1 MKIFFIGGLPG
12 GCKDG
17 TGEML
22 AATMRRLGEAVVGL
36 GHDVVVCSPYRG
48 AIDREIVRGAAL
60 SQRKPAI
67 EIHFPDTEEIGKAV
81 RDLGE
86 EFAVGLQPFR
96 HAPGTDASESGATY
110 AWLLSQLFAL
120 DAAHVVVAAGG
131 NLSGSANM
139 LLHLAEARGKPVL
152 ALGHL
157 GGTAARYLERQ
168 RYAFRDALGELESWL
183 HHPEPMNHVGEVLRL
198 LADVG
203 HTRAVGSDRSA
214 RFFLSYPRD
223 RQAEADLA
231 ETIFR
236 RRGLTLLRDDLTFDA
251 SGELQGEITSAI
263 RSSDVF
269 VALWSSGYACSP
281 WCHDEM
287 ELALQLRKAGKMDI
301 WLLQLDDTRVV
312 PPGARGI
319 VAHPGRS
326 RDEFQANLIAL
337 IERRTRS
344 ASSGS

>member
-1 MKIFFIGGLPG
+1 MNLMKLFFLGGVPE
-12 GCKDG
+12 GCDEG
-17 TGEML
+17 AAETL
-22 AATMRRLGEAVVGL
+22 AATMGRLGAAVVGL
-36 GHDVVVCSPYRG
+36 GHDVVVCSPYEG
-48 AIDREIVRGAAL
+48 SIDREIVRGASS

-67 EIHFPDTEEIGKAV
+67 EIHFPDNEEIGRAV

-86 EFAVGLQPFR
+86 KFSVELQCFR
-96 HAPGTDASESGATY
+96 HAPSTDTSQGGATY

-157 GGTAARYLERQ
+157 GGAAARYLERQ
-168 RYAFRDALGELESWL
+168 RYAFRDALGELEPWL
-183 HHPEPMNHVGEVLRL
+183 HRPEPMDDVGEILER

-203 HTRAVGSDRSA
+203 QTRAVRGDRGA

-236 RRGLTLLRDDLTFDA
+236 RRGLTLLRDDLTFDP
-251 SGELQGEITSAI
+251 SGELQGEITRAI

-287 ELALQLRKAGKMDI
+287 ELALQLRDAGKIDI

-312 PPGARGI
+312 PRGARGI

-326 RDEFQANLIAL
+326 RDEFQANLIGL
-337 IERRTRS
+337 IERRT
-344 ASSGS
+344 